1 MGTQSGS
8 SDWIEMRVPQ
18 AVLSILLV
26 PLSQCVPVP
35 KPQNGG
41 TSSMSAQTAGLVSLN
56 AMTLVPLLLAGAAF
70 AKGYLVGNIAQRKSR
85 SYGGYGGY
93 GGYHRVGYSSHYQP
107 SYSDYHHRRVD
118 VDTQYPEDEYQ
129 TTSESTQPS
138 PHSTAASSVCRSV
151 LSILTKLSGRP
162 ISRPVSRP
170 IQNIHRAVL
179 RTVSEAVS
187 CSIHRTISYKVAGLL
202 L

>member
-93 GGYHRVGYSSHYQP
+93 GGYHRGGYSPHYQP

-118 VDTQYPEDEYQ
+118 VDSQYPEDEYQ
-129 TTSESTQPS
+129 TTSESQHNQVLTLQQHHQSADQYQDLYQDQYKTSTEQYSGQYLRQYPTQY
-138 PHSTAASSVCRSV
+138 T
-151 LSILTKLSGRP
+151 G
-162 ISRPVSRP
+162 
-170 IQNIHRAVL
+170 Q
-179 RTVSEAVS
+179 
-187 CSIHRTISYKVAGLL
+187 
-202 L
+202 

>member
-93 GGYHRVGYSSHYQP
+93 GGYHRVGYSPHYQP

-118 VDTQYPEDEYQ
+118 VDSQYPEDEYQ
-129 TTSESTQPS
+129 TTSESQHNQVLTLQQHHQSADQYYQSLPQYQDLYQDQYKTSTEQYSGQYLRQYPTQY
-138 PHSTAASSVCRSV
+138 T
-151 LSILTKLSGRP
+151 G
-162 ISRPVSRP
+162 
-170 IQNIHRAVL
+170 Q
-179 RTVSEAVS
+179 
-187 CSIHRTISYKVAGLL
+187 
-202 L
+202 